1 MYVASS
7 ADVVTSMLSIQKL
20 QTSLGIQL
28 NKYDTK
34 TISSGTIISQ
44 NLVTACTAGACSNV
58 VKQVKIFINSND
70 GSVVSSISYV
80 VVGPLTVDQAGYIN
94 IDYEYSFISLDNGV
108 PVFPYSSKVGYEM
121 GSPINL
127 LYKDSANE
135 YYKIMNPFNL
145 AFRKPDGTCR
155 TNAND

>member
-1 MYVASS
+1 M
-7 ADVVTSMLSIQKL
+7 
-20 QTSLGIQL
+20 
-28 NKYDTK
+28 
-34 TISSGTIISQ
+34 
-44 NLVTACTAGACSNV
+44 AGSCSNV
-58 VKQVKIFINSND
+58 VRQVRIFINSND
-70 GSVVSSISYV
+70 GSIVSSMSYV
-80 VVGPLTVDQAGYIN
+80 VVGPLTVSQAGYIN
-94 IDYEYSFISLDNGV
+94 VDYEYSFVSVDNGV
-108 PVFPYSSKVGYEM
+108 TALPYSSKVGYEM